1 VRPLR
6 RTLLALAL
14 ATLAVSLPA
23 CTHDNPEVAS
33 STPGSTAS
41 GGGPVTSNEEVH
53 FKPGEYGY
61 SFAGITA
68 ALKLTGSSGT
78 LEVTNDSGADMGAP
92 SLYAITGGDERFDA
106 SVDQAA
112 PVANGQT
119 ASFKVTFPDKVNEQ
133 SIGLIVF
140 LLGDEN
146 LGAMAPV
153 PLGTASPSG

>member
-1 VRPLR
+1 M
-6 RTLLALAL
+6 LALAAL
-14 ATLAVSLPA
+14 AIALPA
-23 CTHDNPEVAS
+23 CTHDNPQVTS
-33 STPGSTAS
+33 STPGSGVS
-41 GGGPVTSNEEVH
+41 GEGPVTSNEEVH

-133 SIGLIVF
+133 SVGLIVF

-153 PLGTASPSG
+153 PVGSASPSG